1 MWGAKLYS
9 RPEKN
14 KMTDTVNNNNRGGVG
29 VPVWLRGKAIPL
41 AGLILVIAITV
52 GIFYFYRQYPGR
64 IEELKAYGYLG
75 AFVSSIIFNATL
87 ILPAGNIAI
96 LTALGVSLSS
106 PVLVGLAGG
115 SGAAI
120 GEITGYIAGRSGRG
134 LLTRS
139 QMYGRVEGWV
149 QRWGWLTI
157 LIFSVVPFV
166 FDLVG
171 LAAGALRY
179 PFWKFVIF
187 CWLGRVILYIGF
199 VSLAAWGFEI
209 VLPWFG

>member
-9 RPEKN
+9 LPEKN

-29 VPVWLRGKAIPL
+29 VPGWLRGKAIPL

-134 LLTRS
+134 LLARS